1 MQESFYVYIYFPPQ
15 IEFFFSF
22 FYLFIFFYLKKTCWP
37 FIQEELGGCATTL
50 LLRNS
55 RVTSSEECEL
65 SFSAGVGRS

>member
-1 MQESFYVYIYFPPQ
+1 MQESFYVYIYFPPK

-22 FYLFIFFYLKKTCWP
+22 FYLFIFLKKTCWP

-55 RVTSSEECEL
+55 RVTSTEECEL
-65 SFSAGVGRS
+65 SFSAVVRHS